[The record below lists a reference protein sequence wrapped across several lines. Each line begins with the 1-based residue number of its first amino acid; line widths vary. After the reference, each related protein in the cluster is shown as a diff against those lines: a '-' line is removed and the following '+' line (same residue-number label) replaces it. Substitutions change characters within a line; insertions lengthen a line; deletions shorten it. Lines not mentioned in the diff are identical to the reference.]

1 MIPNLSVKDYHLEK
15 STGANY
21 LHWMNQ
27 LQLRKENTNHLL
39 QLRNTVQRG
48 RPTVPTR
55 HRGKEILQKIV
66 NVRILRDY
74 L

>member
-1 MIPNLSVKDYHLEK
+1 MITNLSVKDYHLEK

-21 LHWMNQ
+21 LHLMSQ
-27 LQLRKENTNHLL
+27 LQLRKENTNHLF
-39 QLRNTVQRG
+39 QLRNAVQRG